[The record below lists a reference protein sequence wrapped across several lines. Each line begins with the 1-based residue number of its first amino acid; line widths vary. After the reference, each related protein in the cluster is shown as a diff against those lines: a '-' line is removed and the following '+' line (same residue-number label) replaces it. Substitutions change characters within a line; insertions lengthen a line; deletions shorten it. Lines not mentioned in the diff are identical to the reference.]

1 MFHLDHA
8 LKKLITHSYAVQKI
22 LILLYWC
29 IICENN
35 VAIILWHHRIK
46 YSKTTTIKSFED
58 KTKKKTG
65 ITPANNNTLDTK
77 VVVSLKYLSN
87 F

>member
-8 LKKLITHSYAVQKI
+8 LKKLKTHSYAVQKI
-22 LILLYWC
+22 LILLHWC

-35 VAIILWHHRIK
+35 VAITLWHHRIK
-46 YSKTTTIKSFED
+46 HTKTTTIKSFED
-58 KTKKKTG
+58 KTKKTG
-65 ITPANNNTLDTK
+65 STPANNNTLDTK
-77 VVVSLKYLSN
+77 VVVSLKDLRN